1 MSPIQQ
7 NLLWVALPYASL
19 VLLVAGMIW
28 RWRTDQFGWTS
39 RSSQWN
45 ESRILRLASPLF
57 HLGFLMVMGGHVVG
71 LLVPKDVTEML
82 GVSQHMYHLGA
93 TYLGTFAA
101 VMTILGR
108 GLMTWPSR
116 AARRAC
122 RATRPTELILATPP
136 LASRMSTN
144 SILSVIVSPQV
155 FSSSNSTSVDNDRGC
170 YRSCPQRDSSR
181 APHAPCRPHATAQ
194 WARFLTAPPPPP
206 P

>member
-1 MSPIQQ
+1 MVRTPYRSSMTGSLAARW
-7 NLLWVALPYASL
+7 NLSHGRREHRGIECGTMTSISVTLRSLIPARYKAALPAKTAL
-19 VLLVAGMIW
+19 GRHNLTA
-28 RWRTDQFGWTS
+28 
-39 RSSQWN
+39 
-45 ESRILRLASPLF
+45 RIHDSGCLAA
-57 HLGFLMVMGGHVVG
+57 V
-71 LLVPKDVTEML
+71 
-82 GVSQHMYHLGA
+82 
-93 TYLGTFAA
+93 A

-136 LASRMSTN
+136 LASKMSTN